1 VRRRNRRRVR
11 VSMTSVCVFCGSAT
25 GADPA
30 FAAAARATGA
40 ELARRGLA
48 LVYGGGRVGLMGE
61 VATAALAVGGTVIGV
76 IPRALSA
83 KEIAFAE
90 ATELIVVESMHA
102 RKALMADRADAFVA
116 LPGGFGTLDELFE
129 ILTWAQLGIHLKPVG
144 LLNVAGFFTPLLAWL
159 DQVVASGMLKRQH
172 RELLVVADTLPELFD
187 RLAAYTPPPAVWKW
201 DDAPPP

>member
-1 VRRRNRRRVR
+1 MR
-11 VSMTSVCVFCGSAT
+11 SVCVFCGSAR

-30 FAAAARATGA
+30 FADAARLLGT

-61 VATAALAVGGTVIGV
+61 VATAALAAGGAVVGV

-90 ATELIVVESMHA
+90 ATELVVVESMHA

-116 LPGGFGTLDELFE
+116 LPGGFGTCDELFE
-129 ILTWAQLGIHLKPVG
+129 VLTWAQLRIHGKPVG

-159 DQVVASGMLKRQH
+159 DGVVAAGLLKPKH
-172 RELLVVADTLPELFD
+172 RDLLIVSESVPDLLD
-187 RLAAYTPPPAVWKW
+187 RLAAYAPPPAVRKW

>member
-1 VRRRNRRRVR
+1 
-11 VSMTSVCVFCGSAT
+11 MKSVCIFCGSAT

-30 FAAAARATGA
+30 FAVAARATGT

-61 VATAALAVGGTVIGV
+61 VATAALAAGGTVVGV
-76 IPRALSA
+76 IPRALSGQ
-83 KEIAFAE
+83 EIAFAE

-116 LPGGFGTLDELFE
+116 LPGGFGTCDELFE
-129 ILTWAQLGIHLKPVG
+129 ILTWAQLRIHQKPVG

-159 DQVVASGMLKRQH
+159 DHVVAAGLLKPKH
-172 RELLVVADTLPELFD
+172 RDLLLVADTVPELLD
-187 RLAAYTPPPAVWKW
+187 RLAAYRPPAADRKW
-201 DDAPPP
+201 DDPPPP

>member
-1 VRRRNRRRVR
+1 
-11 VSMTSVCVFCGSAT
+11 VSMTSVCVFCGSAG
-25 GADPA
+25 GADPT
-30 FAAAARATGA
+30 FAAAAREVGA
-40 ELARRGLA
+40 ELARRGLV

-61 VATAALAVGGTVIGV
+61 VATAALAAGGRVVGV
-76 IPRALSA
+76 IPRALGT

-129 ILTWAQLGIHLKPVG
+129 ILTWAQLRIHQKPVA

-159 DQVVASGMLKRQH
+159 DYVVAAGLLKLKH
-172 RELLVVADTLPELFD
+172 RELLIVADTVPGLLD
-187 RLAAYTPPPAVWKW
+187 RLAAFTPPPAVRKW
-201 DDAPPP
+201 DDPPPPP